1 MLSDLRQSCLILA
14 ICSTLSLVIVLSV
27 APITAAG
34 YSVSPAPSQDT
45 INISDRE
52 IQSDSGSVN
61 ISSATAITTQDTVT
75 VVAEYDN
82 GEAPNMQVINSQ
94 NPSAT
99 PPKGGIHYGVENGSS
114 YAFHSSVFHPLGD
127 SEATA
132 GTYLISLWSGGE
144 VVAAHPVVVQG
155 YDISTSLPNTVEK
168 GDIVTISVGL
178 SEYSI
183 PKKSDLGSVQLVIS
197 GENDNIEK
205 SITQSYKSG
214 EYSFDIDTNGLD
226 AHSYDVYI
234 AVRGDTETKNEL
246 LAVSNAPDITVTASG
261 GSGGDDGTGGSGG
274 DDGSGG
280 SGGDDGSGGSGGDD
294 GSNNPNETDETNET
308 TASNIT
314 ISNVSLEPD
323 TVGND
328 QDEHTLS
335 FDVSNVSTDGNADK
349 FSISIPERVTIEN
362 VEDVRINNS
371 EYDPNATPTNNTIE
385 FSVNPS
391 NATHPE
397 NLSIQLDLRLS
408 T

>member
-1 MLSDLRQSCLILA
+1 MKFVRDIALVLTACILFTLIA
-14 ICSTLSLVIVLSV
+14 TS
-27 APITAAG
+27 AAG
-34 YSVSPAPSQDT
+34 YSLSPSTSQGT
-45 INISDRE
+45 IDIVDRE
-52 IQSDSGSVN
+52 INNELGSATISSVSSIDGDDSVSVEVGVDAEEVDPNLQVRDQENSILRLSRNVKDGSVQ
-61 ISSATAITTQDTVT
+61 TFD
-75 VVAEYDN
+75 
-82 GEAPNMQVINSQ
+82 
-94 NPSAT
+94 
-99 PPKGGIHYGVENGSS
+99 
-114 YAFHSSVFHPLGD
+114 SSVFAPSRQ
-127 SEATA
+127 SETTA
-132 GTYLISLWSGGE
+132 GTYSISLWFDGE
-144 VVAAHPVVVQG
+144 AVAAHPVVVQG
-155 YDISTSLPNTVEK
+155 YDISITAPSTIGPTESANITA
-168 GDIVTISVGL
+168 DISKRD
-178 SEYSI
+178 I
-183 PKKSDLGSVQLVIS
+183 PKNSNPESVELTI
-197 GENDNIEK
+197 GNENIALQK
-205 SITQSYKSG
+205 ATSITDDSG
-214 EYSFDIDTNGLD
+214 EYSFEIDASKLD
-226 AHSYDVYI
+226 SQDYNVYI
-234 AVRGDTETKNEL
+234 SVRGDEKVLGENEL
-246 LAVSNAPDITVTASG
+246 LAIGQASTLTVTES
-261 GSGGDDGTGGSGG
+261 GGSGG